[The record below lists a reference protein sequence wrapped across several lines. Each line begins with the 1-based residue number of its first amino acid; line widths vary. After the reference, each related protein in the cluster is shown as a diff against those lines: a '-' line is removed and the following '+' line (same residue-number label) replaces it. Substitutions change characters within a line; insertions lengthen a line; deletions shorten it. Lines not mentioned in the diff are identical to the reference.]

1 MCGRTVVARSI
12 GELVT
17 LFDID
22 DVIGEQPGI
31 TYNNPPSLPASIIV
45 DRVLK
50 ENEGD
55 HAGELRRQ
63 LHAARWGLIPK
74 NSQGPANTP
83 LHNNARIE
91 TVLQKPTF
99 RNAVLRQHCVM
110 PISGYYEWQIKED
123 GSKQPFYINAGD
135 QGMLALAGIYD
146 WWLDPT
152 KKPDDPTRWLLS
164 FAILTK
170 DAAEP
175 LAPIHE
181 RNPIL
186 LSESSMTEWLD
197 PDNLEDPENT
207 TQDLLNE
214 LANESDE
221 IAGQVEFWPVSTDA
235 GHVRN
240 NGESLIKRI
249 HQD

>member
-1 MCGRTVVARSI
+1 M

-50 ENEGD
+50 DNEGE

-63 LHAARWGLIPK
+63 VHSARWGLVPK

-99 RNAVLRQHCVM
+99 RNSVLKQHCAM
-110 PISGYYEWQIKED
+110 PVSGYYEWQNKED

-146 WWLDPT
+146 WWLDPS
-152 KKPDDPTRWLLS
+152 KKPDDPSRWLLS

-186 LSESSMTEWLD
+186 LSESSMAEWLD
-197 PDNLEDPENT
+197 PDNLEDAEHT
-207 TQDLLNE
+207 TPDLLKE
-214 LANESDE
+214 LSDESDRVVAE
-221 IAGQVEFWPVSTDA
+221 VEFWPVGPEA
-235 GHVRN
+235 GNVRN
-240 NGESLIKRI
+240 NSSNLISPLA
-249 HQD
+249 

>member
-1 MCGRTVVARSI
+1 MCGRTVIARSM

-50 ENEGD
+50 DNEGE

-63 LHAARWGLIPK
+63 VHSARWGLVPK

-99 RNAVLRQHCVM
+99 RNSVLRQHCVM
-110 PISGYYEWQIKED
+110 PVSGYYEWQIKED

-135 QGMLALAGIYD
+135 QGLLALAGIYD
-146 WWLDPT
+146 WWLDPS
-152 KKPDDPTRWLLS
+152 KKLDDPSKWLLS

-170 DAAEP
+170 DAAES

-186 LSESSMTEWLD
+186 LSESSMAEWLD
-197 PDNLEDPENT
+197 PDNLEDAEHTMP
-207 TQDLLNE
+207 DLLRE
-214 LANESDE
+214 ISDESDRVTAE
-221 IAGQVEFWPVSTDA
+221 VKFWPVGTDA
-235 GHVRN
+235 GNVRN
-240 NGESLIKRI
+240 NSPSLIAPLA
-249 HQD
+249 

>member
-63 LHAARWGLIPK
+63 LHTARWGLIPR

-110 PISGYYEWQIKED
+110 PVSGYYEWQIKED

-146 WWLDPT
+146 WWRDPT
-152 KKPDDPTRWLLS
+152 KAESDPSRWLLS

-170 DAAEP
+170 DAAKP
-175 LAPIHE
+175 LEFIHE

-221 IAGQVEFWPVSTDA
+221 IAGQVEFWPV
-235 GHVRN
+235 GVEVGNVRN
-240 NGESLIKRI
+240 QGAELTKELVP
-249 HQD
+249 

>member
-1 MCGRTVVARSI
+1 MCGRTVVARSM

-50 ENEGD
+50 DNEGE

-63 LHAARWGLIPK
+63 VHSARWGLVPK

-99 RNAVLRQHCVM
+99 RNSVLRQHCVM
-110 PISGYYEWQIKED
+110 PVSGYYEWQIKED

-146 WWLDPT
+146 WWLDPS
-152 KKPDDPTRWLLS
+152 KKPDDPSRWLLS

-170 DAAEP
+170 DAAAP

-186 LSESSMTEWLD
+186 LSESSMAEWLD
-197 PDNLEDPENT
+197 PDNLEDAEHT
-207 TQDLLNE
+207 TPDLLKE
-214 LANESDE
+214 LSDESDRVAAE
-221 IAGQVEFWPVSTDA
+221 VEFWPVTTDA
-235 GHVRN
+235 GNVRN
-240 NGESLIKRI
+240 QGPQLIARAF
-249 HQD
+249 